1 MERVNRRIYT
11 PNNNGG
17 SSKIE
22 MTYTTS
28 QLNKQSKGLCGYEFR
43 FPSTAR
49 YSDTLVLQVA
59 SQANVNIHVV
69 LKKIGQPL
77 SNEELSENLYTFWD
91 IPGSKYV
98 SYDRKL
104 SVNYPWT
111 FVVLLEP
118 TSNNL
123 DADFALYYWFKDNAG
138 VTSAQTIEES
148 IIQETV
154 PITIVKGA
162 EKIEYVS
169 VENSMLR

>member
-1 MERVNRRIYT
+1 M
-11 PNNNGG
+11 
-17 SSKIE
+17 
-22 MTYTTS
+22 
-28 QLNKQSKGLCGYEFR
+28 
-43 FPSTAR
+43 
-49 YSDTLVLQVA
+49 
-59 SQANVNIHVV
+59 
-69 LKKIGQPL
+69 
-77 SNEELSENLYTFWD
+77 YTFWD

-123 DADFALYYWFKDNAG
+123 DADFAIYYWFKDNAG

-169 VENSMLR
+169 EYKYLGVTITDDLKWKTHIERIAQRATFTMMNCKKMMSKSWGTSPKIIR